1 MRLRFWQGRPQGWVR
16 RLIPYLRPHRRAIA
30 ISLAAA
36 VVGSACQ
43 AAVPL
48 VARQILDNV
57 ILHHR
62 SPMAPWLGA
71 LIGIGLI
78 TFGAAHLRRYQGGRV
93 ALDVQYDLR
102 NAMYDRLMELDF
114 ASHDRMPTGQLV
126 SRANSDS
133 TLVQGLLAFFPNVSG
148 NVLLLVSSLVIM
160 VVLSPLLAVISL
172 IVAPSLL
179 LVSYRMRSQIF
190 PATWDGQQKEGEVA
204 QIVDEDVNG
213 VRIVKAF
220 GQERRE
226 LLRLTAAAK
235 RLYGSH
241 MRAVRLQ
248 ARYQPVLQALP
259 TLGQV
264 GVLGL
269 GGWLALHHQITL
281 GTFLAFSTYLTSM
294 MSPARMLA
302 GMLTIAQ
309 QARAGMERIFDL
321 LDSRPAIQDRPGAI
335 ALPPVDGA
343 IHFRQVSFG
352 YDPETP
358 VLRGFDL
365 TVAPGETV
373 ALVGPSG
380 SGKSTAV
387 ALVPRFYEI
396 DRGGLLIDG
405 HDVRDVT
412 LSSLRS
418 QIGVAFEESFLFS
431 ETVRENIAYGRPGA
445 TQEEIEAA
453 AKVAQAHDFIV
464 KLPAGYDTVVG
475 ERGLSLSGGQRQRVA
490 LARTLLTD
498 PRVLILD
505 DATSAVDSRV
515 EQAIHQGLRQVMRG
529 RTTLLVAHRQS
540 TLGLADRVVVVDKGA
555 VVDQGTHEELMSRCS
570 LYRDLLGGPETDA
583 GPLAVGWVD
592 AAATVTAT
600 RSPWLGA
607 RNGETGPAS
616 RSVAARG
623 YSAGASLGAGLG
635 GGGSSRGWRSSLTPT
650 PELLAKVAALRP
662 IRDEARVD
670 IEAESRPDQ
679 EFSLLGFIKSYKR
692 PLVLGLILV
701 VLDAL
706 AGLAGPL
713 LIERGID
720 QGVVAGSETVIL
732 VATVVFL
739 LITLA
744 DLADSIAETFITGR
758 TAERLMLALRIKI
771 FAQLQRLS
779 IDYYEEEMAGRI
791 MTRMTTDV
799 DSLEALLESGLLT
812 AVVSVCTFVGV
823 GGALIFINWRLAVAC
838 LSVIIPLGFATTI
851 FRRRAVRIYDRA
863 RERIAIVNAEFQ
875 ESLSGVR
882 EAQAF
887 RHEEASKTEFHRLGT
902 RYLDARLSAQR
913 LVSTYFP
920 FVQFLSDA
928 ADAVI
933 LGFGGYL
940 IARGQLTSG
949 ALIAFLLYIDM
960 FFSPIQQLSQVFDS
974 WQQAGASMRRIR
986 ELMARQSLTPSP
998 PEPIPADIRRGAL
1011 SLQDVYFKYP
1021 SRQRSQPTDLPA
1033 AFDADAALRGI
1044 DLEIPAGQTVALV
1057 GETGAGKSTLAKLLV
1072 RFYDPQLGQ
1081 VTVDGLDLR
1090 SMEPGDYRRSLGYVP
1105 QEPFL
1110 FSGTIKDNIAYGRPG
1125 AADVEVEA
1133 AARAVGADYF
1143 IEELPGRYHHQLS
1156 ERGRSLSTGQ
1166 RQLIALAR
1174 AQLIAPKV
1182 LILDEATSN
1191 LDLATEARVSAAMS
1205 RIASG
1210 RTTVLIAHRLQTAR
1224 TADRIVVLADG
1235 RIIEDGSHEELLA
1248 SGGSYASMWEIF
1260 QPAAAARPQ

>member
-1 MRLRFWQGRPQGWVR
+1 MRFRFWKRRPPGWVR

-43 AAVPL
+43 AAAPL

-226 LLRLTAAAK
+226 LLRLTDAAK

-248 ARYQPVLQALP
+248 ARYQPILQALP

-269 GGWLALHHQITL
+269 GGWMALHHQITL

-321 LDSRPAIQDRPGAI
+321 LDSRPTIQDRPGATT
-335 ALPPVDGA
+335 LPPVAGA

-352 YDPETP
+352 YEPETP

-387 ALVPRFYEI
+387 ALLPRFYEI
-396 DRGGLLIDG
+396 DGGGLLIDG

-445 TQEEIEAA
+445 TQEEIEAT

-505 DATSAVDSRV
+505 DATSAVDSRI
-515 EQAIHQGLRQVMRG
+515 EQAIHQGLRQVMQG

-555 VVDQGTHEELMSRCS
+555 VVDQGTHEELMARCS
-570 LYRDLLGGPETDA
+570 LYRDLLAGPETDA
-583 GPLAVGWVD
+583 PLAAGWVD
-592 AAATVTAT
+592 APVAVTPS

-607 RNGETGPAS
+607 RDGEPALAS
-616 RSVAARG
+616 RPVASRG
-623 YSAGASLGAGLG
+623 YSTGASLGAGLG
-635 GGGSSRGWRSSLTPT
+635 GSGSSRGWRSTLAPT

-662 IRDEARVD
+662 IRDAARVD

-692 PLVLGLILV
+692 PLGLGLILV
-701 VLDAL
+701 ILDAV

-732 VATVVFL
+732 VATVIFL

-744 DLADSIAETFITGR
+744 DLVDSIAETFITGR

-823 GGALIFINWRLAVAC
+823 GGALVFINWRLALAC
-838 LSVIIPLGFATTI
+838 LSVIIPLGVATTI

-887 RHEEASKTEFHRLGT
+887 RHEEASKTEFHRLGNC
-902 RYLDARLSAQR
+902 YLDARLSAQR

-998 PEPIPADIRRGAL
+998 RQAVPADIRHGAL
-1011 SLQDVYFKYP
+1011 KLEDVHFKYP
-1021 SRQRSQPTDLPA
+1021 NRQRMQESGSA
-1033 AFDADAALRGI
+1033 GAFDADAALRGI

-1081 VTVDGLDLR
+1081 ITADGLNLR
-1090 SMEPGDYRRSLGYVP
+1090 SMEPGDYRRRLGYVP

-1110 FSGTIKDNIAYGRPG
+1110 FSGTIRDNIAYGRPE

-1143 IEELPGRYHHQLS
+1143 IEELPDRYHHQLS

-1224 TADRIVVLADG
+1224 TADRIVVLAEG

-1248 SGGSYASMWEIF
+1248 SGGSYASMWDVF
-1260 QPAAAARPQ
+1260 QPAAAVQLQ

>member
-1 MRLRFWQGRPQGWVR
+1 MSFSYWKTRPPGWVR
-16 RLIPYLRPHRRAIA
+16 RLIPYLRPHRRAIT
-30 ISLAAA
+30 ISLGAA

-43 AAVPL
+43 AAAPL

-78 TFGAAHLRRYQGGRV
+78 TFLAAHLRRYQGGRV

-160 VVLSPLLAVISL
+160 VILSPLLAVISL

-226 LLRLTAAAK
+226 LLRLAAAAK

-321 LDSRPAIQDRPGAI
+321 LDARPAIQDRPDAI
-335 ALPPVDGA
+335 TLPPIGGA

-352 YDPETP
+352 YEPESP
-358 VLRGFDL
+358 VLRAFDL
-365 TVAPGETV
+365 TVTPGETV

-387 ALVPRFYEI
+387 ALIPRFYDI
-396 DRGGLLIDG
+396 DRGALLIDG
-405 HDVRDVT
+405 HDIRDAS

-431 ETVRENIAYGRPGA
+431 ETVRENIAYGRPEA
-445 TQEEIEAA
+445 TQEEVEAA
-453 AKVAQAHDFIV
+453 AKVAQAHEFIL

-515 EQAIHQGLRQVMRG
+515 EQAIHQGLREVTQG

-555 VVDQGTHEELMSRCS
+555 VVDQGTHDELTARCA
-570 LYRDLLGGPETDA
+570 LYRELLA
-583 GPLAVGWVD
+583 GPDTETGSLAAGLVD
-592 AAATVTAT
+592 GTVAVAPS
-600 RSPWLGA
+600 RSPWQGA
-607 RNGETGPAS
+607 RNGEPTTGS
-616 RSVAARG
+616 RPGAGRG
-623 YSAGASLGAGLG
+623 YSRRASLGAGLG
-635 GGGSSRGWRSSLTPT
+635 GGGSSRGWRSSLAPT

-662 IRDEARVD
+662 IRDLARID
-670 IEAESRPDQ
+670 LEAESRPDQ
-679 EFSLLGFIKSYKR
+679 EFSLWGFIKSYKR
-692 PLVLGLILV
+692 PLGLGLILV
-701 VLDAL
+701 ILDAL

-732 VATVVFL
+732 IATVIFL

-744 DLADSIAETFITGR
+744 DLVDSIAETFITGR

-823 GGALIFINWRLAVAC
+823 GVALIFINWRLAAAT
-838 LSVIIPLGFATTI
+838 LAVIIPLGIATTI
-851 FRRRAVRIYDRA
+851 FRRRAVKIYDRA

-887 RHEEASKTEFHRLGT
+887 RHEEASKAEFHLLGN
-902 RYLDARLSAQR
+902 RYLEARLSAQR

-998 PEPIPADIRRGAL
+998 PEPIPAGIRRGAI
-1011 SLQDVYFKYP
+1011 SLQDVHFRYP
-1021 SRQRSQPTDLPA
+1021 SRSQGHETDDPA
-1033 AFDADAALRGI
+1033 AFDEGAALRGI
-1044 DLEIPAGQTVALV
+1044 DLDIPAGQTLALV

-1072 RFYDPQLGQ
+1072 RFYDPQLGR
-1081 VTVDGLDLR
+1081 VTVDGLNIRRMDP
-1090 SMEPGDYRRSLGYVP
+1090 SDYRRSLGYVP

-1110 FSGTIKDNIAYGRPG
+1110 FSGTVRDNIAYGRPE
-1125 AADVEVEA
+1125 AKDLEVEA

-1143 IEELPGRYHHQLS
+1143 IEELPGGYHHQLS

-1224 TADRIVVLADG
+1224 TADRIVILANG
-1235 RIIEDGSHEELLA
+1235 RVIEDGTHEELLA
-1248 SGGSYASMWEIF
+1248 SAGAYASMWEIF
-1260 QPAAAARPQ
+1260 QPAAVS

>member
-1 MRLRFWQGRPQGWVR
+1 MR

-30 ISLAAA
+30 ISLGAA
-36 VVGSACQ
+36 VVASGCQ
-43 AAVPL
+43 AAAPL

-71 LIGIGLI
+71 LIGIGLL
-78 TFGAAHLRRYQGGRV
+78 TFIAAHLRRYQGGRV

-226 LLRLTAAAK
+226 LLRLAAASK

-269 GGWLALHHQITL
+269 GGWLALHHQISL

-309 QARAGMERIFDL
+309 QARAGMERIFDI
-321 LDSRPAIQDRPGAI
+321 LDSRPAIQNRPDAL
-335 ALPPVDGA
+335 ALPPIDGA
-343 IHFRQVSFG
+343 IRFRQVRFG
-352 YDPETP
+352 YEPETP
-358 VLRGFDL
+358 VLREFDL

-387 ALVPRFYEI
+387 ALIPRFYDI
-396 DRGGLLIDG
+396 DRGALLIDG
-405 HDVRDVT
+405 HDIRDVS

-431 ETVRENIAYGRPGA
+431 ESVRENIAYGRPQA
-445 TQEEIEAA
+445 TQEEVEAA
-453 AKVAQAHDFIV
+453 AKVAQAHEFIV
-464 KLPAGYDTVVG
+464 KLPAGYDTIVG

-490 LARTLLTD
+490 LARTLLLD

-505 DATSAVDSRV
+505 DATSAVDSKV

-529 RTTLLVAHRQS
+529 RTTILVAHRQS

-555 VVDQGTHEELMSRCS
+555 VVDQGTHDELMARCS
-570 LYRDLLGGPETDA
+570 LYRLLLA
-583 GPLAVGWVD
+583 GPDTETGSVAAGSVDGTVAV
-592 AAATVTAT
+592 APS
-600 RSPWLGA
+600 RSPWQGA
-607 RNGETGPAS
+607 RNGEPAEAA
-616 RSVAARG
+616 RPAAARG
-623 YSAGASLGAGLG
+623 YSTRATLGAGLG
-635 GGGSSRGWRSSLTPT
+635 GGGGAGRGWRSTLAPT

-662 IRDEARVD
+662 IRDEARIDV
-670 IEAESRPDQ
+670 EAESRPDQ
-679 EFSLLGFIKSYKR
+679 EFSLWTFVKSYKR
-692 PLVLGLILV
+692 PLGLGLMLV
-701 VLDAL
+701 ILDAL

-720 QGVVAGSETVIL
+720 QGVVAGSETVIFA
-732 VATVVFL
+732 ATLIFL

-744 DLADSIAETFITGR
+744 DLVDSIAETFITGR

-799 DSLEALLESGLLT
+799 DSLESLLESGLLT

-823 GGALIFINWRLAVAC
+823 GVALIFINWRLAAAC
-838 LSVIIPLGFATTI
+838 LGVIIPLGIATTI

-887 RHEEASKTEFHRLGT
+887 RHEDASKTEFHLLGR
-902 RYLDARLSAQR
+902 RYLEARLSAQR

-998 PEPIPADIRRGAL
+998 RTPIRADIRRGAL
-1011 SLQDVYFKYP
+1011 SFQDVHFKYP
-1021 SRQRSQPTDLPA
+1021 SRKGKQVTDNRA
-1033 AFDADAALRGI
+1033 TFDQDAALKGI
-1044 DLEIPAGQTVALV
+1044 DLDIPAGQTVALV

-1072 RFYDPQLGQ
+1072 RFYDPQQGR

-1110 FSGTIKDNIAYGRPG
+1110 FSGTIRDNIAYGRPE
-1125 AADVEVEA
+1125 AKDFEVEA

-1143 IEELPGRYHHQLS
+1143 IEELAGSYQHELA

-1191 LDLATEARVSAAMS
+1191 LDLATEARVAAAMS

-1224 TADRIVVLADG
+1224 TADRIVMLADG
-1235 RIIEDGSHEELLA
+1235 RIIEDGSHEHLLA
-1248 SGGSYASMWEIF
+1248 HGGTYASMWEIF
-1260 QPAAAARPQ
+1260 RPAAAR

>member
-1 MRLRFWQGRPQGWVR
+1 MPSPVRQSGWVR
-16 RLIPYLRPHRRAIA
+16 RLLPYLRPHRKAIL
-30 ISLAAA
+30 ISLGAA
-36 VVGSACQ
+36 VVASACQ
-43 AAVPL
+43 AAAPL

-71 LIGIGLI
+71 LIGIGVL
-78 TFGAAHLRRYQGGRV
+78 TFLAAHLRRYQGGRV

-148 NVLLLVSSLVIM
+148 NLLLMVSSLVIM

-172 IVAPSLL
+172 IVAPALL
-179 LVSYRMRSQIF
+179 IVSYRMRSQIF

-235 RLYGSH
+235 RLYGSR

-264 GVLGL
+264 AVLGL
-269 GGWLALHHQITL
+269 GGWMALHHQITL

-321 LDSRPAIQDRPGAI
+321 LDSRPEIEDAATAVELEHIQGGI
-335 ALPPVDGA
+335 E
-343 IHFRQVSFG
+343 FRQV
-352 YDPETP
+352 
-358 VLRGFDL
+358 GFDYHSSAQVL
-365 TVAPGETV
+365 SGFNLQVAAGETV

-380 SGKSTAV
+380 SGKSTV
-387 ALVPRFYEI
+387 AALIPRFY
-396 DRGGLLIDG
+396 DVQDGVVLIDG
-405 HDVRDVT
+405 HDVRQVT
-412 LSSLRS
+412 LSSLRG

-431 ETVRENIAYGRPGA
+431 ASIRENIAYGRP
-445 TQEEIEAA
+445 EASA
-453 AKVAQAHDFIV
+453 QQVEAVARIAQAHEFILR
-464 KLPAGYDTVVG
+464 LPAGYETVVG

-490 LARTLLTD
+490 LARALLTD

-515 EQAIHQGLRQVMRG
+515 EEAIHQGLREVMRG
-529 RTTLLVAHRQS
+529 RTTILVAHRQS
-540 TLGLADRVVVVDKGA
+540 TLGLADRVVVVDKGT
-555 VVDQGTHEELMSRCS
+555 VVDQGTHEELMERCA
-570 LYRDLLGGPETDA
+570 LYRALLAGPESEA
-583 GPLAVGWVD
+583 SPLALGLVD
-592 AAATVTAT
+592 APLVPAAP
-600 RSPWLGA
+600 SPWRGA
-607 RNGETGPAS
+607 DRVDRPVGQRPP
-616 RSVAARG
+616 
-623 YSAGASLGAGLG
+623 AGALRGGMSAPSLGAGLG
-635 GGGSSRGWRSSLTPT
+635 GGGGRGWRSTLAPT
-650 PELLAKVAALRP
+650 PDLLAKVAALRP
-662 IRDEARVD
+662 IRDEARIDVD
-670 IEAESRPDQ
+670 AESVPDQ
-679 EFSLLGFIKSYKR
+679 GFSMWGFIKDYRR
-692 PLVLGLILV
+692 PLLVGLVLV

-706 AGLAGPL
+706 ASLAGPL
-713 LIERGID
+713 LIEQGID
-720 QGVVAGSETVIL
+720 QGVVAGSLAVIL
-732 VATVVFL
+732 IATAVFFVV
-739 LITLA
+739 TLA
-744 DLADSIAETFITGR
+744 DLVDSIAETFITGR
-758 TAERLMLALRIKI
+758 TAERLMLALRVKI

-779 IDYYEEEMAGRI
+779 IDYYEREMAGRI

-799 DSLEALLESGLLT
+799 DSLESLLESGLIT
-812 AVVSVCTFVGV
+812 AVVSICTFLGVGV
-823 GGALIFINWRLAVAC
+823 ALFFINWRLAAAC
-838 LSVIIPLGFATTI
+838 LVVIVPLGLATAV
-851 FRRRAVRIYDRA
+851 FRRRSARIYDRA
-863 RERIAIVNAEFQ
+863 RERIAIVNADFQ
-875 ESLSGVR
+875 ESLAGVR

-887 RHEEASKTEFHRLGT
+887 RHERLSQTEFHRLGR

-913 LVSTYFP
+913 LVSIYFP

-928 ADAVI
+928 ADVVI

-940 IARGQLTSG
+940 ISQGQLATG

-986 ELMARQSLTPSP
+986 ELMAETSLTPTP
-998 PEPIPADIRRGAL
+998 ANPLRVDIPRGVVRL
-1011 SLQDVYFKYP
+1011 EGVHFRYP
-1021 SRQRSQPTDLPA
+1021 ARPSTATPSEPA
-1033 AFDADAALRGI
+1033 APGDFDAQAALKGV
-1044 DLEIPAGQTVALV
+1044 DLEIPAGQTIALV
-1057 GETGAGKSTLAKLLV
+1057 GETGAGKSTLAKLIV
-1072 RFYDPQLGQ
+1072 RFYDPQRGRVL
-1081 VTVDGLDLR
+1081 VDGHDVR
-1090 SMEPGDYRRSLGYVP
+1090 SFEASDYRSRLGYVP

-1110 FSGTIKDNIAYGRPG
+1110 FSGSVRDNIAYGRPQ
-1125 AADVEVEA
+1125 ASDDEVEA

-1143 IEELPGRYHHQLS
+1143 ISELEGGYDHQLL

-1166 RQLIALAR
+1166 RQLLALAR
-1174 AQLIAPKV
+1174 AQLIDPKILV
-1182 LILDEATSN
+1182 LDEATSN
-1191 LDLATEARVSAAMS
+1191 LDLATEARVGAAMT
-1205 RIASG
+1205 RLASG
-1210 RTTVLIAHRLQTAR
+1210 RTTIVIAHRLQTAR
-1224 TADRIVVLADG
+1224 KADRIVILSDG
-1235 RIIEDGSHEELLA
+1235 RVVEDGSHESLLA
-1248 SGGSYASMWEIF
+1248 EEGAYSSMWESF
-1260 QPAAAARPQ
+1260 QPAGVS

>member
-1 MRLRFWQGRPQGWVR
+1 
-16 RLIPYLRPHRRAIA
+16 
-30 ISLAAA
+30 
-36 VVGSACQ
+36 
-43 AAVPL
+43 
-48 VARQILDNV
+48 
-57 ILHHR
+57 
-62 SPMAPWLGA
+62 
-71 LIGIGLI
+71 
-78 TFGAAHLRRYQGGRV
+78 
-93 ALDVQYDLR
+93 
-102 NAMYDRLMELDF
+102 
-114 ASHDRMPTGQLV
+114 
-126 SRANSDS
+126 ANSDS

-321 LDSRPAIQDRPGAI
+321 LDSRPAIEDRPQATT
-335 ALPPVDGA
+335 LPPVEGA

-352 YDPETP
+352 YEPETP
-358 VLRGFDL
+358 VLRAFDL

-387 ALVPRFYEI
+387 ALLPRFYEI

-431 ETVRENIAYGRPGA
+431 ETVRENIAYGRPA
-445 TQEEIEAA
+445 ASQQEIEAA
-453 AKVAQAHDFIV
+453 AKVAQAHEFIV

-475 ERGLSLSGGQRQRVA
+475 ERGMSLSGGQRQRVA

-555 VVDQGTHEELMSRCS
+555 VVDQGTHEELMTRCS
-570 LYRDLLGGPETDA
+570 LYRELLAGPETDA
-583 GPLAVGWVD
+583 GPLAAGWVD
-592 AAATVTAT
+592 AAAAVRPT

-607 RNGETGPAS
+607 RNRETSLAS
-616 RSVAARG
+616 RPGPTPG

-635 GGGSSRGWRSSLTPT
+635 GGGSSRGWRSTLTPT
-650 PELLAKVAALRP
+650 PALLAKVAALRP
-662 IRDEARVD
+662 IRDEARID

-679 EFSLLGFIKSYKR
+679 DFSLLGFVKSYKR
-692 PLVLGLILV
+692 PLGLGLVLV

-713 LIERGID
+713 LIQRGID
-720 QGVVAGSETVIL
+720 QGVVAGSETVIF
-732 VATVVFL
+732 VATVIFL

-744 DLADSIAETFITGR
+744 DLVDSIAETFITGR

-812 AVVSVCTFVGV
+812 AVVSVCTFAGV

-838 LSVIIPLGFATTI
+838 LAVIIPLGVATTI
-851 FRRRAVRIYDRA
+851 FR
-863 RERIAIVNAEFQ
+863 
-875 ESLSGVR
+875 
-882 EAQAF
+882 
-887 RHEEASKTEFHRLGT
+887 
-902 RYLDARLSAQR
+902 
-913 LVSTYFP
+913 
-920 FVQFLSDA
+920 
-928 ADAVI
+928 
-933 LGFGGYL
+933 
-940 IARGQLTSG
+940 
-949 ALIAFLLYIDM
+949 
-960 FFSPIQQLSQVFDS
+960 
-974 WQQAGASMRRIR
+974 
-986 ELMARQSLTPSP
+986 
-998 PEPIPADIRRGAL
+998 
-1011 SLQDVYFKYP
+1011 
-1021 SRQRSQPTDLPA
+1021 
-1033 AFDADAALRGI
+1033 
-1044 DLEIPAGQTVALV
+1044 
-1057 GETGAGKSTLAKLLV
+1057 
-1072 RFYDPQLGQ
+1072 
-1081 VTVDGLDLR
+1081 
-1090 SMEPGDYRRSLGYVP
+1090 
-1105 QEPFL
+1105 
-1110 FSGTIKDNIAYGRPG
+1110 
-1125 AADVEVEA
+1125 
-1133 AARAVGADYF
+1133 
-1143 IEELPGRYHHQLS
+1143 
-1156 ERGRSLSTGQ
+1156 
-1166 RQLIALAR
+1166 
-1174 AQLIAPKV
+1174 
-1182 LILDEATSN
+1182 
-1191 LDLATEARVSAAMS
+1191 
-1205 RIASG
+1205 
-1210 RTTVLIAHRLQTAR
+1210 
-1224 TADRIVVLADG
+1224 
-1235 RIIEDGSHEELLA
+1235 
-1248 SGGSYASMWEIF
+1248 
-1260 QPAAAARPQ
+1260 

>member
-1 MRLRFWQGRPQGWVR
+1 MR
-16 RLIPYLRPHRRAIA
+16 RLLPYLRPHRRAIG
-30 ISLAAA
+30 ISLGAA
-36 VVGSACQ
+36 VAGSACQ
-43 AAVPL
+43 AAAPL
-48 VARQILDNV
+48 IARQILDNV

-71 LIGIGLI
+71 LIGIGAV
-78 TFGAAHLRRYQGGRV
+78 TFLAAHLRRYQGGRV

-114 ASHDRMPTGQLV
+114 SSHDRMPTGQLV

-148 NVLLLVSSLVIM
+148 NLLLLVSSLVIM
-160 VVLSPLLAVISL
+160 VVLSPLLALVSL
-172 IVAPSLL
+172 IVAPALL
-179 LVSYRMRSQIF
+179 LISYRMRSQIF

-220 GQERRE
+220 GQEHRE
-226 LLRLTAAAK
+226 LLRLTDSAQ

-248 ARYQPVLQALP
+248 ARYQPMLQALP

-264 GVLGL
+264 AVLGL

-321 LDSRPAIQDRPGAI
+321 LDSRPAIQDAPGALV
-335 ALPPVDGA
+335 LPPIRGE
-343 IHFRQVSFG
+343 IQFRQVGFG
-352 YDPETP
+352 YGSEAP
-358 VLRGFDL
+358 VLRNFEL

-380 SGKSTAV
+380 AGKSSV
-387 ALVPRFYEI
+387 AALIPRFYDI
-396 DRGGLLIDG
+396 DRGAILIDG
-405 HDVRDVT
+405 HDLRDVT
-412 LSSLRS
+412 RRSLRG

-431 ETVRENIAYGRPGA
+431 TTIRQNIAYGRPDA
-445 TQEEIEAA
+445 SQAEVEAA
-453 AKVAQAHDFIV
+453 AQVAQAHEFIS
-464 KLPAGYDTVVG
+464 KLPGGYETVVG

-490 LARTLLTD
+490 LARALLTD
-498 PRVLILD
+498 PRILILD
-505 DATSAVDSRV
+505 DATSAVDSKV
-515 EQAIHQGLRQVMRG
+515 EEAIHQGLRQVMRG
-529 RTTLLVAHRQS
+529 RTTLLVAHRES
-540 TLGLADRVVVVDKGA
+540 TLGLADRIVVVDKGQ
-555 VVDQGTHEELMSRCS
+555 VVDQGSHADLMERCP
-570 LYRDLLGGPETDA
+570 LYRLLLAGPDDETDPRST
-583 GPLAVGWVD
+583 GLIDLPT
-592 AAATVTAT
+592 AAPAAP
-600 RSPWLGA
+600 SPWRGA
-607 RNGETGPAS
+607 TSAAHMVGS
-616 RSVAARG
+616 RSAPARG
-623 YSAGASLGAGLG
+623 SISAPSLGPGLG
-635 GGGSSRGWRSSLTPT
+635 GGGGGRGWRNALAPT

-662 IRDEARVD
+662 VRDEARIDV
-670 IEAESRPDQ
+670 EVESLPDQ
-679 EFSLLGFIKSYKR
+679 GFSLWSFVKSYKR
-692 PLVLGLILV
+692 PLGLGLILV
-701 VLDAL
+701 ILDAL
-706 AGLAGPL
+706 ASLAGPI
-713 LIERGID
+713 LIEHGID
-720 QGVVAGSETVIL
+720 QGVVAGSLTVIL
-732 VATVVFL
+732 IATGIFL

-744 DLADSIAETFITGR
+744 DLLDSIAETFITGR
-758 TAERLMLALRIKI
+758 TAERLMLSLRIKI

-779 IDYYEEEMAGRI
+779 IDYYEREMAGRI

-799 DSLEALLESGLLT
+799 DSLESLLESGLIT
-812 AVVSVCTFVGV
+812 AVVSICTFMGVGV
-823 GGALIFINWRLAVAC
+823 ALFFIDWRLAAASLV
-838 LSVIIPLGFATTI
+838 VIVPLGVATAI
-851 FRRRAVRIYDRA
+851 FRRRASRIYDRA
-863 RERIAIVNAEFQ
+863 RERIAIVNADFQ
-875 ESLSGVR
+875 ESLAGVR

-887 RHEEASKTEFHRLGT
+887 GHEQLSQTEFHRLGN

-913 LVSTYFP
+913 LVSVYFP

-933 LGFGGYL
+933 LGLGGYL
-940 IARGQLTSG
+940 IAQGQLTSG

-998 PEPIPADIRRGAL
+998 QTPVHADIHQGAL
-1011 SLQDVYFKYP
+1011 SLQGVHFRYP
-1021 SRQRSQPTDLPA
+1021 VREELLPSGEPASTPGPA
-1033 AFDADAALRGI
+1033 ALDGI

-1072 RFYDPQLGQ
+1072 RFYDPQEGR
-1081 VTVDGLDLR
+1081 VMVDGQDLR
-1090 SMEPGDYRRSLGYVP
+1090 CFEPGDYRRRLGYVP

-1110 FSGTIKDNIAYGRPG
+1110 FSGTIRDNIAYGRPE
-1125 AADVEVEA
+1125 ASDLEVEA

-1143 IEELPGRYHHQLS
+1143 IEELQGGYHHELL

-1174 AQLIAPKV
+1174 AQLIEPKILV
-1182 LILDEATSN
+1182 LDEATSN
-1191 LDLATEARVSAAMS
+1191 LDLATEARVGAAMT
-1205 RIASG
+1205 RLATG
-1210 RTTVLIAHRLQTAR
+1210 RTTILIAHRLQTAR
-1224 TADRIVVLADG
+1224 TADRIVILADG
-1235 RIIEDGSHEELLA
+1235 RIIEDGTHDGLLA
-1248 SGGSYASMWEIF
+1248 DGGAYASMWQIF
-1260 QPAAAARPQ
+1260 QPAAVA

>member
-1 MRLRFWQGRPQGWVR
+1 MRLDFWTVRPAGWMR
-16 RLIPYLRPHRRAIA
+16 RLLPYLRPHRRAIA
-30 ISLAAA
+30 ISLGAA
-36 VVGSACQ
+36 VVGSAAQ
-43 AAVPL
+43 AAAPL
-48 VARQILDNV
+48 IARQILDNV

-71 LIGIGLI
+71 LIGIGAL
-78 TFGAAHLRRYQGGRV
+78 TFLAAHLRRYQGGRV

-114 ASHDRMPTGQLV
+114 SSHDRMPTGQLV

-148 NVLLLVSSLVIM
+148 NLLLLVSSLVIM
-160 VVLSPLLAVISL
+160 VILSPLLAVVSL
-172 IVAPSLL
+172 IVAPALL
-179 LVSYRMRSQIF
+179 LISYRMRSQIF

-226 LLRLTAAAK
+226 LLRLTGAAQ

-241 MRAVRLQ
+241 MRGVRLQ
-248 ARYQPVLQALP
+248 ARYQPILQALP

-264 GVLGL
+264 AVLGL

-321 LDSRPAIQDRPGAI
+321 LDSRPAIQDAPGATTMPAVRGEI
-335 ALPPVDGA
+335 Q
-343 IHFRQVSFG
+343 FRNVGFG
-352 YDPETP
+352 YQSDSP
-358 VLRGFDL
+358 VLRNLEL
-365 TVAPGETV
+365 TLAPGETV

-380 SGKSTAV
+380 SGKSSLA
-387 ALVPRFYEI
+387 ALIPRFYDI
-396 DRGGLLIDG
+396 DRGSILIDG
-405 HDVRDVT
+405 RNLRDVT
-412 LSSLRS
+412 LRSLRG

-431 ETVRENIAYGRPGA
+431 TSIRQNIAYGRPDA
-445 TQEEIEAA
+445 SQAEVEAA
-453 AKVAQAHDFIV
+453 AQVAQAHEFIL

-490 LARTLLTD
+490 LARALLTD
-498 PRVLILD
+498 PRILILD
-505 DATSAVDSRV
+505 DATSAVDSKV
-515 EQAIHQGLRQVMRG
+515 EEAIHQGLRQVMRG

-540 TLGLADRVVVVDKGA
+540 TLGLADRIVVIDQGQ
-555 VVDQGTHEELMSRCS
+555 VVDQGTHAELMERCS
-570 LYRDLLGGPETDA
+570 LYRLLLDGPEDGLDLRST
-583 GPLAVGWVD
+583 GLVD
-592 AAATVTAT
+592 VPTAAPAAL
-600 RSPWLGA
+600 SPWRGA
-607 RNGETGPAS
+607 RSAAHVIGS
-616 RSVAARG
+616 RSAPPRSSI
-623 YSAGASLGAGLG
+623 SAPSLGPGLG
-635 GGGSSRGWRSSLTPT
+635 GSGGGRGWRSSLAPT

-662 IRDEARVD
+662 IRDEARIDVE
-670 IEAESRPDQ
+670 IESLPDQ
-679 EFSLLGFIKSYKR
+679 GFSLWSFIRSYKR
-692 PLVLGLILV
+692 PLALGLVLV
-701 VLDAL
+701 ILDAL
-706 AGLAGPL
+706 ASLAGPI
-713 LIERGID
+713 LIEHGID
-720 QGVVAGSETVIL
+720 QGVVAGSLTVIL
-732 VATVVFL
+732 IATGIFF
-739 LITLA
+739 LITVA
-744 DLADSIAETFITGR
+744 DLVDSIAETFITGR
-758 TAERLMLALRIKI
+758 TAERLMLSLRIKI

-779 IDYYEEEMAGRI
+779 IDYYEREMAGRI

-799 DSLEALLESGLLT
+799 DSLESLLESGLIT
-812 AVVSVCTFVGV
+812 AVVSICTFMGVGV
-823 GGALIFINWRLAVAC
+823 ALFFINWRLAAAALV
-838 LSVIIPLGFATTI
+838 VIVPLGAATSI
-851 FRRRAVRIYDRA
+851 FRRRASRIYDRA
-863 RERIAIVNAEFQ
+863 RERIAIVNADFQ
-875 ESLSGVR
+875 ESLAGVR

-887 RHEEASKTEFHRLGT
+887 GHEQLSQTEFHRLGN

-913 LVSTYFP
+913 LVSVYFP

-940 IARGQLTSG
+940 IAQGQLTSG

-998 PEPIPADIRRGAL
+998 RTPVRADIDQGAL
-1011 SLQDVYFKYP
+1011 SVRGVHFRYP
-1021 SRQRSQPTDLPA
+1021 VGEEYSATGKSASAPGPA
-1033 AFDADAALRGI
+1033 ALDGI

-1057 GETGAGKSTLAKLLV
+1057 GETGAGKSTLAKLIV
-1072 RFYDPQLGQ
+1072 RFYDPQEGR
-1081 VTVDGLDLR
+1081 VMVDGQDLR
-1090 SMEPGDYRRSLGYVP
+1090 SFEPSEYRRRLGYVP

-1110 FSGTIKDNIAYGRPG
+1110 FTGTIRDNIAYGRPE
-1125 AADVEVEA
+1125 ASDSEVES

-1143 IEELPGRYHHQLS
+1143 IEELPSGYRHELL

-1174 AQLIAPKV
+1174 AQLIEPKILV
-1182 LILDEATSN
+1182 LDEATSN
-1191 LDLATEARVSAAMS
+1191 LDLATEARVGAAMT
-1205 RIASG
+1205 RLASG
-1210 RTTVLIAHRLQTAR
+1210 RTTILIAHRLQTAR
-1224 TADRIVVLADG
+1224 TADRIVILADG
-1235 RIIEDGSHEELLA
+1235 GIIEDGTHDVLLA
-1248 SGGSYASMWEIF
+1248 QGGAYASMWQIF
-1260 QPAAAARPQ
+1260 QPAGVT

>member
-1 MRLRFWQGRPQGWVR
+1 MSLPFGKTRPPGWVR
-16 RLIPYLRPHRRAIA
+16 RLIPYLRPHRRAIT
-30 ISLAAA
+30 ISLGAA

-71 LIGIGLI
+71 LIGIGLL
-78 TFGAAHLRRYQGGRV
+78 TFLAAHLRRYQGGRV

-160 VVLSPLLAVISL
+160 VLLSPLLAVISL

-204 QIVDEDVNG
+204 QIVDDDVNG

-321 LDSRPAIQDRPGAI
+321 LDARPAIQDRIDAITLPPITGAI
-335 ALPPVDGA
+335 R
-343 IHFRQVSFG
+343 FRQVGFG
-352 YDPETP
+352 YEPESP

-365 TVAPGETV
+365 TVSPGETV
-373 ALVGPSG
+373 ALVGHSG

-387 ALVPRFYEI
+387 ALIPRFYDIE
-396 DRGGLLIDG
+396 RGGLVIDG
-405 HDVRDVT
+405 HDIRAVK

-431 ETVRENIAYGRPGA
+431 ETVRENIAYGRPEA
-445 TQEEIEAA
+445 THAEVEAA

-515 EQAIHQGLRQVMRG
+515 EQAIHQGLRQLMRG
-529 RTTLLVAHRQS
+529 RTTLLVAHRES
-540 TLGLADRVVVVDKGA
+540 TLGLADRVVVVEKGA
-555 VVDQGTHEELMSRCS
+555 VVDQGTHQELMARCA
-570 LYRDLLGGPETDA
+570 LYRDLLAGPANETDA
-583 GPLAVGWVD
+583 LAMGLVD
-592 AAATVTAT
+592 AALAVAPAP
-600 RSPWLGA
+600 SPWQ
-607 RNGETGPAS
+607 GPS
-616 RSVAARG
+616 NREPGGGNRPVIARG
-623 YSAGASLGAGLG
+623 YSTRASLGAGLG
-635 GGGSSRGWRSSLTPT
+635 GGGSGRGWRSMLAPT

-662 IRDEARVD
+662 IRDEARIDV
-670 IEAESRPDQ
+670 EAESRPDQ
-679 EFSLLGFIKSYKR
+679 EFSLWGFIKSYKR

-701 VLDAL
+701 ILDAL

-713 LIERGID
+713 LIQKGID

-732 VATVVFL
+732 VATLIFL
-739 LITLA
+739 VITLA
-744 DLADSIAETFITGR
+744 DLVDSIAETFITGR

-823 GGALIFINWRLAVAC
+823 GVALIFINWRLAAAS
-838 LSVIIPLGFATTI
+838 LAVIVPLGIATTL
-851 FRRRAVRIYDRA
+851 FRRRAAKIYDRA

-887 RHEEASKTEFHRLGT
+887 RHEEASKAEFHLLGR
-902 RYLDARLSAQR
+902 RYLEARLSAQR

-998 PEPIPADIRRGAL
+998 PEPIPADIRDGAL
-1011 SLQDVYFKYP
+1011 SLQDVHFKYP
-1021 SRQRSQPTDLPA
+1021 SREHRQQSNNSVT
-1033 AFDADAALRGI
+1033 FDEDAALKGI
-1044 DLEIPAGQTVALV
+1044 DLDIPAGQTVALV

-1072 RFYDPQLGQ
+1072 RFYDPQLGR
-1081 VTVDGLDLR
+1081 VTVDGLNIR
-1090 SMEPGDYRRSLGYVP
+1090 SMELGDYRRSLGYVP

-1110 FSGTIKDNIAYGRPG
+1110 FSGTIRDNIAYGRPE
-1125 AADVEVEA
+1125 ASDLDVEA

-1143 IEELPGRYHHQLS
+1143 IEELPGGYHHQLS

-1191 LDLATEARVSAAMS
+1191 LDLSTEARVAAAMS

-1224 TADRIVVLADG
+1224 TADRIVMLADG
-1235 RIIEDGSHEELLA
+1235 RVIEDGSHEELLA
-1248 SGGSYASMWEIF
+1248 SGGAYASMWDIF
-1260 QPAAAARPQ
+1260 QPAAVS

>member
-1 MRLRFWQGRPQGWVR
+1 MRLAFWKVRPAGWIR
-16 RLIPYLRPHRRAIA
+16 RLLPYLRPHRRAIA
-30 ISLAAA
+30 ISLGAA

-43 AAVPL
+43 AAAPL
-48 VARQILDNV
+48 IARQILDNV
-57 ILHHR
+57 ILHHH
-62 SPMAPWLGA
+62 SPMAPWLAA
-71 LIGIGLI
+71 LIGIGVL
-78 TFGAAHLRRYQGGRV
+78 TFLAAHLRRYQGGRV

-148 NVLLLVSSLVIM
+148 NLLLLGSSLVIM
-160 VVLSPLLAVISL
+160 VVLSPLLAVVSL
-172 IVAPSLL
+172 IVAPALL
-179 LVSYRMRSQIF
+179 VVSYRMRSQIF

-226 LLRLTAAAK
+226 LLRLAAAAQ

-241 MRAVRLQ
+241 MRGVRLQ

-264 GVLGL
+264 AVLGL

-321 LDSRPAIQDRPGAI
+321 LDSRPAIQDAPDAI
-335 ALPPVDGA
+335 ALPLIEGK
-343 IHFRQVSFG
+343 IHFCQVGFG
-352 YDPETP
+352 YESGAP

-380 SGKSTAV
+380 AGKSTAA
-387 ALVPRFYEI
+387 ALIPRFYDI
-396 DRGGLLIDG
+396 DQGAVLIDG
-405 HDVRDVT
+405 HDIRGVSLR
-412 LSSLRS
+412 SLRS

-431 ETVRENIAYGRPGA
+431 ATIRQNIAYGRPDA
-445 TQEEIEAA
+445 APAEVEAA
-453 AKVAQAHDFIV
+453 AAVAQAHDFIL

-490 LARTLLTD
+490 LARALLTD
-498 PRVLILD
+498 PRILILD
-505 DATSAVDSRV
+505 DATSAVDSKV
-515 EQAIHQGLRQVMRG
+515 EEAIHQGLRQVMQG

-540 TLGLADRVVVVDKGA
+540 TLGLADRIVVVDKGA
-555 VVDQGTHEELMSRCS
+555 VVDQGTHRELMERCA
-570 LYRDLLGGPETDA
+570 LYRLLLAGPEGELGRPPT
-583 GPLAVGWVD
+583 GLVEVP
-592 AAATVTAT
+592 AAAPAAP
-600 RSPWLGA
+600 SPWRGFRSQVRTGGA
-607 RNGETGPAS
+607 RPVAS
-616 RSVAARG
+616 RSL
-623 YSAGASLGAGLG
+623 SSPSLGPGLG
-635 GGGSSRGWRSSLTPT
+635 GGGGGRGWRSSLAPT

-662 IRDEARVD
+662 IRDAARLEIDV
-670 IEAESRPDQ
+670 ESQPDQ
-679 EFSLLGFIKSYKR
+679 GFSLWSFVKTYRR
-692 PLVLGLILV
+692 PLGLGLVLV
-701 VLDAL
+701 ILDAV
-706 AGLAGPL
+706 ASLAGPL
-713 LIERGID
+713 LIEKGIN
-720 QGVVAGSETVIL
+720 QGVVAGSVTAIALATGLFL
-732 VATVVFL
+732 V
-739 LITLA
+739 ITLA
-744 DLADSIAETFITGR
+744 DLVDSIAETFITGR
-758 TAERLMLALRIKI
+758 TAERLMLSLRIKI

-779 IDYYEEEMAGRI
+779 MDYYEREMAGRI

-799 DSLEALLESGLLT
+799 DSLESLLESGLIT

-823 GGALIFINWRLAVAC
+823 GVALFFINWRLAAASLV
-838 LSVIIPLGFATTI
+838 VIVPLGIATAV
-851 FRRRAVRIYDRA
+851 FRRRAGKIYDRA
-863 RERIAIVNAEFQ
+863 RERIAIVNADFQ
-875 ESLSGVR
+875 ESLAGVR

-887 RHEEASKTEFHRLGT
+887 GHEQLSQTEFHRLGG
-902 RYLDARLSAQR
+902 RYLDARLAAQR
-913 LVSTYFP
+913 LVSVYFP

-940 IARGQLTSG
+940 IAQGQLTSG

-986 ELMARQSLTPSP
+986 ELMARESLTPSP
-998 PEPIPADIRRGAL
+998 PSPIRADIRQGAL
-1011 SLQDVYFKYP
+1011 SLQGVHFRYP
-1021 SRQRSQPTDLPA
+1021 AREEIARPTGRATNPGPA
-1033 AFDADAALRGI
+1033 ALEGI
-1044 DLEIPAGQTVALV
+1044 DLDIPAGQTVALV
-1057 GETGAGKSTLAKLLV
+1057 GETGAGKSTLAKLIV
-1072 RFYDPQLGQ
+1072 RFYDPQQGRI
-1081 VTVDGLDLR
+1081 TVDGQDLR
-1090 SMEPGDYRRSLGYVP
+1090 SFEPGDYRRRLGYVP

-1110 FSGTIKDNIAYGRPG
+1110 FSGTLRDNIAYGRPE
-1125 AADVEVEA
+1125 ASDAEVEA

-1143 IEELPGRYHHQLS
+1143 IEELPGAYHHELL

-1174 AQLIAPKV
+1174 AQLIEPKILV
-1182 LILDEATSN
+1182 LDEATSN
-1191 LDLATEARVSAAMS
+1191 LDLATEARVGVAMT
-1205 RIASG
+1205 RLASG
-1210 RTTVLIAHRLQTAR
+1210 RTTILIAHRLQTAR
-1224 TADRIVVLADG
+1224 TADRIVILADG
-1235 RIIEDGSHEELLA
+1235 RVIEDGTHEGLLKSA
-1248 SGGSYASMWEIF
+1248 GAYSSMWEIF
-1260 QPAAAARPQ
+1260 QPAGVS

>member
-1 MRLRFWQGRPQGWVR
+1 
-16 RLIPYLRPHRRAIA
+16 
-30 ISLAAA
+30 AA

-43 AAVPL
+43 AAAPL

-62 SPMAPWLGA
+62 SPMAPWLAA

-78 TFGAAHLRRYQGGRV
+78 TFAAAHLRRYQGGRV

-133 TLVQGLLAFFPNVSG
+133 TLVQGLLALFPNVSG

-172 IVAPSLL
+172 VVAPSLL

-226 LLRLTAAAK
+226 LLRLTDAAK

-248 ARYQPVLQALP
+248 ARYQPVLQAMP

-321 LDSRPAIQDRPGAI
+321 LDTRPAIQDRPGAI
-335 ALPPVDGA
+335 TLRPVEGA

-352 YDPETP
+352 YEPDTP
-358 VLRGFDL
+358 VLRSFDL

-387 ALVPRFYEI
+387 ALLPRFYDI
-396 DRGGLLIDG
+396 DFGGLLIDG

-412 LSSLRS
+412 LSSLRG

-445 TQEEIEAA
+445 SQEEIEAA
-453 AKVAQAHDFIV
+453 AKVAQAHEFIV

-490 LARTLLTD
+490 LARTLLTA

-555 VVDQGTHEELMSRCS
+555 VVDQGTHEELMTRCS
-570 LYRDLLGGPETDA
+570 LYRELLAGPDTDA
-583 GPLAVGWVD
+583 GPLAAGWVD
-592 AAATVTAT
+592 AASPVTTT

-607 RNGETGPAS
+607 RDGERAGGRGP
-616 RSVAARG
+616 VAARS
-623 YSAGASLGAGLG
+623 YNAGASLGAGLG
-635 GGGSSRGWRSSLTPT
+635 GSGSSRGWRSTLAPT
-650 PELLAKVAALRP
+650 PQLLAKVAALRP

-679 EFSLLGFIKSYKR
+679 EFSLLGFVKSYKR
-692 PLVLGLILV
+692 PLALGLILV
-701 VLDAL
+701 ILDAL

-732 VATVVFL
+732 VATLIFL

-744 DLADSIAETFITGR
+744 DLVDSIAETFITRR

-812 AVVSVCTFVGV
+812 AVVSVCTFAGV

-838 LSVIIPLGFATTI
+838 LAVIIPLGVATTI
-851 FRRRAVRIYDRA
+851 FR
-863 RERIAIVNAEFQ
+863 
-875 ESLSGVR
+875 
-882 EAQAF
+882 
-887 RHEEASKTEFHRLGT
+887 
-902 RYLDARLSAQR
+902 
-913 LVSTYFP
+913 
-920 FVQFLSDA
+920 
-928 ADAVI
+928 
-933 LGFGGYL
+933 
-940 IARGQLTSG
+940 
-949 ALIAFLLYIDM
+949 
-960 FFSPIQQLSQVFDS
+960 
-974 WQQAGASMRRIR
+974 
-986 ELMARQSLTPSP
+986 
-998 PEPIPADIRRGAL
+998 
-1011 SLQDVYFKYP
+1011 
-1021 SRQRSQPTDLPA
+1021 
-1033 AFDADAALRGI
+1033 
-1044 DLEIPAGQTVALV
+1044 
-1057 GETGAGKSTLAKLLV
+1057 
-1072 RFYDPQLGQ
+1072 
-1081 VTVDGLDLR
+1081 
-1090 SMEPGDYRRSLGYVP
+1090 
-1105 QEPFL
+1105 
-1110 FSGTIKDNIAYGRPG
+1110 
-1125 AADVEVEA
+1125 
-1133 AARAVGADYF
+1133 
-1143 IEELPGRYHHQLS
+1143 
-1156 ERGRSLSTGQ
+1156 
-1166 RQLIALAR
+1166 
-1174 AQLIAPKV
+1174 
-1182 LILDEATSN
+1182 
-1191 LDLATEARVSAAMS
+1191 
-1205 RIASG
+1205 
-1210 RTTVLIAHRLQTAR
+1210 
-1224 TADRIVVLADG
+1224 
-1235 RIIEDGSHEELLA
+1235 
-1248 SGGSYASMWEIF
+1248 
-1260 QPAAAARPQ
+1260 

>member
-1 MRLRFWQGRPQGWVR
+1 MLAFWKVRPAGWIR
-16 RLIPYLRPHRRAIA
+16 RLLPYLRPHRRAIMIA
-30 ISLAAA
+30 LGAA

-43 AAVPL
+43 AAAPL
-48 VARQILDNV
+48 IARQILDNV

-62 SPMAPWLGA
+62 SPLAPWLGA
-71 LIGIGLI
+71 LIGIGVL
-78 TFGAAHLRRYQGGRV
+78 TFLAAHLRRYQGGRV

-114 ASHDRMPTGQLV
+114 SSHDRMPTGQLV

-148 NVLLLVSSLVIM
+148 NLLLLVSSLVIM
-160 VVLSPLLAVISL
+160 VVLSPLLAVVSL
-172 IVAPSLL
+172 IVAPAL
-179 LVSYRMRSQIF
+179 LVVSYQMRSQIF

-226 LLRLTAAAK
+226 LLRLTASAQ

-264 GVLGL
+264 AVLGL

-321 LDSRPAIQDRPGAI
+321 LDSRPSIEDAPDAWELPRIEGQIQ
-335 ALPPVDGA
+335 L
-343 IHFRQVSFG
+343 RQVGFG
-352 YDPETP
+352 YEEGAP
-358 VLRGFDL
+358 VLRSLNL

-380 SGKSTAV
+380 AGKSTV
-387 ALVPRFYEI
+387 AALIPRFYDI
-396 DRGGLLIDG
+396 DQGSILIDG
-405 HDVRDVT
+405 HDVREIA
-412 LSSLRS
+412 LGSLRG

-431 ETVRENIAYGRPGA
+431 ATIRHNIAYGRPDA
-445 TQEEIEAA
+445 SQDEIEAA
-453 AKVAQAHDFIV
+453 AQVAQAHEFILN
-464 KLPAGYDTVVG
+464 LPRGYDTVVG

-490 LARTLLTD
+490 LARALLID
-498 PRVLILD
+498 PRILILD
-505 DATSAVDSRV
+505 DATSAVDSKV
-515 EQAIHQGLRQVMRG
+515 EEAIHRGLRQVMRG

-540 TLGLADRVVVVDKGA
+540 TLGLADRIVVVDQGKVA
-555 VVDQGTHEELMSRCS
+555 DQGTHEELMQRCV
-570 LYRDLLGGPETDA
+570 LYRLLLAGPEIDTQPRST
-583 GPLAVGWVD
+583 GLVD
-592 AAATVTAT
+592 RPSPTPASP
-600 RSPWLGA
+600 SPW
-607 RNGETGPAS
+607 R
-616 RSVAARG
+616 
-623 YSAGASLGAGLG
+623 GASGSVRLRALAPRGNISAPSLGPGLG
-635 GGGSSRGWRSSLTPT
+635 GGGGGRGWRSSLAPT

-662 IRDEARVD
+662 VRDVARLELD
-670 IEAESRPDQ
+670 AESQPNQ
-679 EFSLLGFIKSYKR
+679 GFSLWGFIKSYR
-692 PLVLGLILV
+692 GPLGLGLGLV

-706 AGLAGPL
+706 ASLAGPI
-713 LIERGID
+713 LIEHGID
-720 QGVVAGSETVIL
+720 QGVVAGSLAAIVI
-732 VATVVFL
+732 ATVVFL

-744 DLADSIAETFITGR
+744 DLVDSIAETFITGR
-758 TAERLMLALRIKI
+758 TAERLMLSLRIKI

-779 IDYYEEEMAGRI
+779 IDYYEREMAGRI

-799 DSLEALLESGLLT
+799 DSLESLLESGLIT

-823 GGALIFINWRLAVAC
+823 GMALFFINWRLAAASLV
-838 LSVIIPLGFATTI
+838 VIVPLGVATTI
-851 FRRRAVRIYDRA
+851 FRRRAARIYDLA
-863 RERIAIVNAEFQ
+863 RERIAIVNADFQ
-875 ESLSGVR
+875 ESLAGVR

-887 RHEEASKTEFHRLGT
+887 GHQRLSQLEFHRLGS
-902 RYLDARLSAQR
+902 RYLHARLSAQR
-913 LVSTYFP
+913 LVSVYFP

-940 IARGQLTSG
+940 IGQGQLSSG

-986 ELMARQSLTPSP
+986 ELMARESLTPVP
-998 PEPIPADIRRGAL
+998 RNPIGAHIRRGELCLEGVHFRYPEREAKDAA
-1011 SLQDVYFKYP
+1011 DVP
-1021 SRQRSQPTDLPA
+1021 EAVPGPA
-1033 AFDADAALRGI
+1033 ALDGI
-1044 DLEIPAGQTVALV
+1044 DLAIPAGQTVALV
-1057 GETGAGKSTLAKLLV
+1057 GETGAGKSTLAKLVV
-1072 RFYDPQLGQ
+1072 RFYDPQRGR
-1081 VTVDGLDLR
+1081 VTVDGQDLR
-1090 SMEPGDYRRSLGYVP
+1090 SFEPGDYRRRLGYVP

-1110 FSGTIKDNIAYGRPG
+1110 FSGTIGDNIAYGRPG
-1125 AADVEVEA
+1125 ASDAKVAA

-1143 IEELPGRYHHQLS
+1143 IEAFPDGYRHELL

-1174 AQLIAPKV
+1174 AQLIEPKILV
-1182 LILDEATSN
+1182 LDEATSN
-1191 LDLATEARVSAAMS
+1191 LDLATEAKVGAAMT
-1205 RIASG
+1205 RLASG
-1210 RTTVLIAHRLQTAR
+1210 RTTILIAHRLQTAR
-1224 TADRIVVLADG
+1224 SADRIVVLAEG
-1235 RIIEDGSHEELLA
+1235 RIIEDGTHVGLLA
-1248 SGGSYASMWEIF
+1248 KGGAYAAMWKIF
-1260 QPAAAARPQ
+1260 QPAGVH

>member
-1 MRLRFWQGRPQGWVR
+1 
-16 RLIPYLRPHRRAIA
+16 
-30 ISLAAA
+30 LAAA

-43 AAVPL
+43 AAAPL

-62 SPMAPWLGA
+62 SSMAPWLGA

-126 SRANSDS
+126 SRANSDT

-226 LLRLTAAAK
+226 LMRLTDAAK

-248 ARYQPVLQALP
+248 ARYQPILQALP

-335 ALPPVDGA
+335 TLPAVEGA
-343 IHFRQVSFG
+343 IHFRRVSFG

-387 ALVPRFYEI
+387 ALLPRFYEI

-453 AKVAQAHDFIV
+453 AKVAQAHEFIV

-555 VVDQGTHEELMSRCS
+555 VVDQGTHQELMTRCS
-570 LYRDLLGGPETDA
+570 LYRDLLAGPDTDA
-583 GPLAVGWVD
+583 GPMAAGWVD
-592 AAATVTAT
+592 AAVAVTPS

-607 RNGETGPAS
+607 RNGDPAAGS
-616 RSVAARG
+616 RPVAARS
-623 YSAGASLGAGLG
+623 YTAGASLGAGLG
-635 GGGSSRGWRSSLTPT
+635 GGGGSGRGWRSTLAPT

-692 PLVLGLILV
+692 PLGLGLILV
-701 VLDAL
+701 ILDAL

-720 QGVVAGSETVIL
+720 QGVVAGSEAVIL
-732 VATVVFL
+732 VATLIFL

-744 DLADSIAETFITGR
+744 DLVDSIAETFITGR

-838 LSVIIPLGFATTI
+838 LSVIIPLGIATTI

-887 RHEEASKTEFHRLGT
+887 RHEEASKAEFHRLGT

-998 PEPIPADIRRGAL
+998 RQPIPADIRRGAM
-1011 SLQDVYFKYP
+1011 SLQDVHFKYP
-1021 SRQRSQPTDLPA
+1021 NRQRSQQTDDLA

-1044 DLEIPAGQTVALV
+1044 DLDIPAGQTVALV

-1072 RFYDPQLGQ
+1072 RFYDPQLGR
-1081 VTVDGLDLR
+1081 VSVDGVNLR
-1090 SMEPGDYRRSLGYVP
+1090 SMEPSDYRRSLGYVP

-1110 FSGTIKDNIAYGRPG
+1110 FSGTIRDNIAYGRPD
-1125 AADVEVEA
+1125 AADAEVEA
-1133 AARAVGADYF
+1133 AAQAVGADYF
-1143 IEELPGRYHHQLS
+1143 IEELPDRYHHQLS

-1224 TADRIVVLADG
+1224 TADRIVVLAEG
-1235 RIIEDGSHEELLA
+1235 RIVEDGSHEELLV
-1248 SGGSYASMWEIF
+1248 SGGPYASMWEIF
-1260 QPAAAARPQ
+1260 QPATAGLPR

>member
-1 MRLRFWQGRPQGWVR
+1 MRLAFRKVRPAGWIR
-16 RLIPYLRPHRRAIA
+16 RLLPYLRPHRRAIT
-30 ISLAAA
+30 ISLSAA

-43 AAVPL
+43 AAAPL
-48 VARQILDNV
+48 IARQILDNV

-71 LIGIGLI
+71 LVGIGVLI
-78 TFGAAHLRRYQGGRV
+78 FLAAHLRRYQGGRV

-133 TLVQGLLAFFPNVSG
+133 TLVQGLLSFFPNVSG
-148 NVLLLVSSLVIM
+148 NVLLLVASLVIM
-160 VVLSPLLAVISL
+160 VVLSPLLAIVSL
-172 IVAPSLL
+172 IVAPALL
-179 LVSYRMRSQIF
+179 VVSYRMRSQIF

-226 LLRLTAAAK
+226 LQRLANSAQ
-235 RLYGSH
+235 RLYGSR

-264 GVLGL
+264 AVLGL

-321 LDSRPAIQDRPGAI
+321 LDSRPAIQDAPGAI
-335 ALPPVDGA
+335 DLPRIDGE
-343 IHFRQVSFG
+343 IRFHQVGFG
-352 YDPETP
+352 YRSETP

-365 TVAPGETV
+365 TVAAGETV

-380 SGKSTAV
+380 AGKSSV
-387 ALVPRFYEI
+387 AALIPRFYDI
-396 DRGGLLIDG
+396 DQGAVLFDG
-405 HDVRDVT
+405 HDIRDV
-412 LSSLRS
+412 SLRS
-418 QIGVAFEESFLFS
+418 LRGQIGVAFEESFLFS
-431 ETVRENIAYGRPGA
+431 ASIRQNIAYGRPDA
-445 TQEEIEAA
+445 SQDEVEEAA
-453 AKVAQAHDFIV
+453 QVAQAHEFIL

-490 LARTLLTD
+490 LARALLTD

-505 DATSAVDSRV
+505 DATSSVDSKV
-515 EQAIHQGLRQVMRG
+515 EEAIHQGLRQVMHG

-540 TLGLADRVVVVDKGA
+540 TLGLADRIVVVDKGA
-555 VVDQGTHEELMSRCS
+555 VVDQGTHDELMERCA
-570 LYRDLLGGPETDA
+570 LYRLLLAGPEGEPGALTA
-583 GPLAVGWVD
+583 GLVD
-592 AAATVTAT
+592 AAIPTVVAP
-600 RSPWLGA
+600 SPWRGSSSAVRTGGLRPLGSRGGMA
-607 RNGETGPAS
+607 AATLGP
-616 RSVAARG
+616 
-623 YSAGASLGAGLG
+623 GLG
-635 GGGSSRGWRSSLTPT
+635 GGGGGHGWRSNLAPT
-650 PELLAKVAALRP
+650 PELLARVAALRP
-662 IRDEARVD
+662 IRDEARLDVD
-670 IEAESRPDQ
+670 VESQPDQ
-679 EFSLLGFIKSYKR
+679 GFSLWGFIRSYKR
-692 PLVLGLILV
+692 PLGVGLILV
-701 VLDAL
+701 ILDAL
-706 AGLAGPL
+706 ASLAGPL

-720 QGVVAGSETVIL
+720 QGVVAGSMAVIL
-732 VATVVFL
+732 ISTAIFL
-739 LITLA
+739 VITLA
-744 DLADSIAETFITGR
+744 DLVDSIAETFITGR

-779 IDYYEEEMAGRI
+779 IDYYEREMAGRI

-799 DSLEALLESGLLT
+799 DSLESLLESGLIT

-823 GGALIFINWRLAVAC
+823 GVALFFINWKLAAASLV
-838 LSVIIPLGFATTI
+838 VIVPLGIATSV
-851 FRRRAVRIYDRA
+851 FRRRAAKIYDRA
-863 RERIAIVNAEFQ
+863 RERIAIVNADFQ
-875 ESLSGVR
+875 ESLAGVR

-887 RHEEASKTEFHRLGT
+887 GHEQLSQTEFHQLGR

-913 LVSTYFP
+913 LVSVYFP

-940 IARGQLTSG
+940 IANGQLSSG

-998 PEPIPADIRRGAL
+998 QNPIRADIRRGAL
-1011 SLQDVYFKYP
+1011 SLQGVHFQYP
-1021 SRQRSQPTDLPA
+1021 TKEDPGRPA
-1033 AFDADAALRGI
+1033 ALSTTDDQAALRGI

-1057 GETGAGKSTLAKLLV
+1057 GETGAGKSTLAKLIV
-1072 RFYDPQLGQ
+1072 RFYDPQVGR
-1081 VTVDGLDLR
+1081 VTVDGQDLR
-1090 SMEPGDYRRSLGYVP
+1090 SFEPSDYRRRLGYVP

-1110 FSGTIKDNIAYGRPG
+1110 FSGTIRDNIAYGRPE
-1125 AADVEVEA
+1125 ASDMEVEA

-1143 IEELPGRYHHQLS
+1143 IGELSGGYHHELL

-1174 AQLIAPKV
+1174 AQLIEPKILV
-1182 LILDEATSN
+1182 LDEATSN
-1191 LDLATEARVSAAMS
+1191 LDLATEARVGAAMT
-1205 RIASG
+1205 RLASG
-1210 RTTVLIAHRLQTAR
+1210 RTTILIAHRLQTAR
-1224 TADRIVVLADG
+1224 TADRIVILANG
-1235 RIIEDGSHEELLA
+1235 QIIEDGTHDALLA
-1248 SGGSYASMWEIF
+1248 GSGTYSSMWQIF
-1260 QPAAAARPQ
+1260 QPAAAK

>member
-1 MRLRFWQGRPQGWVR
+1 VR
-16 RLIPYLRPHRRAIA
+16 RLLPYLRPHRRAIA

-36 VVGSACQ
+36 VVASACQ
-43 AAVPL
+43 AAAPL
-48 VARQILDNV
+48 LARQILDNV

-71 LIGIGLI
+71 LIGIGVL
-78 TFGAAHLRRYQGGRV
+78 TFLAAHLRRYQGGRV

-148 NVLLLVSSLVIM
+148 NLLLLVSSLVIM

-172 IVAPSLL
+172 IVAPALL
-179 LVSYRMRSQIF
+179 IVSYRMRSQIF

-226 LLRLTAAAK
+226 LQRLTESAQ
-235 RLYGSH
+235 RLYGSR

-264 GVLGL
+264 AVLGL
-269 GGWLALHHQITL
+269 GGWMALNHQITL

-309 QARAGMERIFDL
+309 QARAGLERIFDL
-321 LDSRPAIQDRPGAI
+321 LDSRPEIEDAASAAELVDIQGDI
-335 ALPPVDGA
+335 Q
-343 IHFRQVSFG
+343 FRGVGFRYQSSA
-352 YDPETP
+352 P

-365 TVAPGETV
+365 EIAAGETV

-380 SGKSTAV
+380 SGKSTV
-387 ALVPRFYEI
+387 AALLPRFYDVQE
-396 DRGGLLIDG
+396 GSVLVDG
-405 HDVRDVT
+405 HDVRGV
-412 LSSLRS
+412 SLRS
-418 QIGVAFEESFLFS
+418 LRGQIGIAFEESFLFS
-431 ETVRENIAYGRPGA
+431 ASIQANIAYGRPSA
-445 TQEEIEAA
+445 TREEVEEVARI
-453 AKVAQAHDFIV
+453 AQAHEFIL
-464 KLPAGYDTVVG
+464 KLPAGYETVVG

-490 LARTLLTD
+490 LARALLTD

-505 DATSAVDSRV
+505 DATSAVDSQV
-515 EQAIHQGLRQVMRG
+515 EEAIHRGLREVMRG
-529 RTTLLVAHRQS
+529 RTTLLVAHRES
-540 TLGLADRVVVVDKGA
+540 TLGLADRIVVIDKGA
-555 VVDQGTHEELMSRCS
+555 VVDQGSHLELMERCA
-570 LYRDLLGGPETDA
+570 LYRLLLTGPEDA
-583 GPLAVGWVD
+583 EAALTSGWVD
-592 AAATVTAT
+592 APPIPVAP
-600 RSPWLGA
+600 SPWRGA
-607 RNGETGPAS
+607 LQVERLRGRGPVP
-616 RSVAARG
+616 RARG
-623 YSAGASLGAGLG
+623 GASAPSLGAGLG
-635 GGGSSRGWRSSLTPT
+635 GSGGGRGWRSNLAPT

-662 IRDEARVD
+662 IRDAARIDVD
-670 IEAESRPDQ
+670 EESRPD
-679 EFSLLGFIKSYKR
+679 EGFSLWRFVKDYRR
-692 PLVLGLILV
+692 PLALGLVLV
-701 VLDAL
+701 ILDAV
-706 AGLAGPL
+706 ASLAGPL
-713 LIERGID
+713 LIEQGID
-720 QGVVAGSETVIL
+720 QGVVAGSLAVIMIATVIFL
-732 VATVVFL
+732 V
-739 LITLA
+739 ITLA

-758 TAERLMLALRIKI
+758 TAERLMLALRVKI

-779 IDYYEEEMAGRI
+779 IDYYEREMAGRI

-799 DSLEALLESGLLT
+799 DSLESLLESGLIT

-823 GGALIFINWRLAVAC
+823 GVALIFINWRLAAAC
-838 LSVIIPLGFATTI
+838 LVVIIPLGVATTI
-851 FRRRAVRIYDRA
+851 FRRRSARIYDRA
-863 RERIAIVNAEFQ
+863 RERIAVVNADFQ
-875 ESLSGVR
+875 ESLAGVR

-887 RHEEASKTEFHRLGT
+887 RHEQLSQTEFHRLGK

-913 LVSTYFP
+913 LVSLYFP

-940 IARGQLTSG
+940 IYQGQLTSG

-986 ELMARQSLTPSP
+986 ELMTQRSLTPSP
-998 PEPIPADIRRGAL
+998 ENPVRVDLPRGAL
-1011 SLQDVYFKYP
+1011 RLQGVHFRYP
-1021 SRQRSQPTDLPA
+1021 SREVSSPPA
-1033 AFDADAALRGI
+1033 GQVEATELDAQAALKGI

-1057 GETGAGKSTLAKLLV
+1057 GETGAGKSTLAKLIV
-1072 RFYDPQLGQ
+1072 RFYDPQRGHVL
-1081 VTVDGLDLR
+1081 VDGQDLR
-1090 SMEPGDYRRSLGYVP
+1090 SFEPSEYRRRLGYVP
-1105 QEPFL
+1105 QDPFL
-1110 FSGTIKDNIAYGRPG
+1110 FSGSIRDNIAYGRPQ
-1125 AADVEVEA
+1125 ATDAEVAA

-1143 IEELPGRYHHQLS
+1143 IGELEDGYDHQLL

-1166 RQLIALAR
+1166 RQLLALAR
-1174 AQLIAPKV
+1174 AQLIDPKILV
-1182 LILDEATSN
+1182 LDEATSN
-1191 LDLATEARVSAAMS
+1191 LDLATEARVGAAMT
-1205 RIASG
+1205 RLASG
-1210 RTTVLIAHRLQTAR
+1210 RTTIVIAHRLQTAR
-1224 TADRIVVLADG
+1224 KADRIVILADG
-1235 RIIEDGSHEELLA
+1235 KIVEDGSHEGLLA
-1248 SGGSYASMWEIF
+1248 GGGAYSSMWESF
-1260 QPAAAARPQ
+1260 QPAAVK